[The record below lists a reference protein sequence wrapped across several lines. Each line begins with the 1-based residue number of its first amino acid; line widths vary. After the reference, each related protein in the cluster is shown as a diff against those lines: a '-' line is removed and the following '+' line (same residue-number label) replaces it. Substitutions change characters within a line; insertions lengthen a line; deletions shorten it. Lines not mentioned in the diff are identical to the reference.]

1 MKKGERRSFCDTE
14 MANDNNLSSLV
25 HELRERVAASSST
38 PANTL
43 GRSCGD
49 DDALEIRFR
58 AVIPNLLK
66 TYVAPSLGNGREVSA
81 VLKLVGHTARNIPGV
96 FYHGDPAAI
105 FPVIG
110 HLMPFFAE
118 PEFVPAHGVILET
131 VGSLLMLLRSNSRKA
146 YRMFFHD
153 ALQAIED
160 MQPFASI
167 HSNEPELYES
177 HIPFRCFCM
186 SFSGVWGDSCHLCD
200 LPDTNKPKDGDGL
213 VLNLM
218 GAKRWQPFATCVIKL
233 ICKCLTEGTLYV
245 EGLIHTSFVKAA
257 CSLVCCGGADVQM
270 ACFEFASLVG
280 SILSFNILPHVG
292 LIQSIILLLSAAD
305 EEGLPVYRNAIYD
318 STIGRC
324 LTTVYSSC
332 SDVAVKL
339 TAESLV
345 LVFPNALQRTKSEEL
360 KASLCSAYVRIVKSC
375 PPRIWNLHCLLELL
389 QLSEPC
395 FSLIECFKAV
405 LVALR
410 PDFVRGETSK
420 CGSHTSV
427 ASDRPVNVGH
437 KRHIKD
443 GSTHKRKRQ
452 KVGAD
457 TQQGVYFA
465 PEVTD
470 ETDGKDAASLRVMLI
485 STVESL
491 KPPPAGPSL
500 LRPEVSIA
508 ALSMI
513 TNALCLCPWT
523 GMTYRLFHSMYAWIP
538 WIAEQVEKK
547 YPVVF
552 DISYYLEGIHSA
564 LLVPDLD
571 LQCEY
576 TSKGN
581 DLDAIQVLLKLPWTH
596 SLLFKKPGSL
606 LKSKCLS
613 VGIWTKLGL
622 RDGSGFD
629 IFNMALSDDFEQ
641 VRAVAVISMPLK
653 VVFSDID
660 ALPHI
665 FRRLEYLLKEEHLMV
680 KKTIPQSLGFLS
692 CLYGSNTTGSDKT
705 ACHIFLHED
714 VKKDE
719 TLNCLLQGFQCSKI
733 LGHTAPDILVRTRS
747 QWIRCLQYLLLHVN
761 TDVREAFCAQIG
773 IFVQHPIV
781 SCLFLDENATEKS
794 CERNFFD
801 LIEDSLATA
810 KDLLIIQT
818 LLETTAEVMVAA
830 DITSELFLFS
840 LFLLIDQL
848 DHPNLIVRINA
859 SRLINRSCYIHV
871 KGGFAMLL
879 SRAAHVQNALFD
891 NLSVRLTN
899 RPNVVKEFAEAVLG
913 VETGELVRNMVPVVL
928 PKLLVYWQEN
938 AQAASTLSELAKLLE
953 IDVVPL
959 IVNWLPRVLAFALNQ
974 KEEKNLLSVLQLYHS
989 QIGSDNKEIF
999 AAALP
1004 ALLDELV
1011 CFVDISDTPE
1021 TDRRLQ
1027 RLPEAIKKISKV
1039 LTNAEDLPGFLQNHF
1054 VGLLN
1059 SIDRKMLHAD
1069 DIFLQKQALKRI
1081 KLLIEM
1087 MGHYLSTYVPKL
1099 MVLLM
1104 HAIDKDALQSEGL
1117 MVLHFFT
1124 KKLSAVSPSS
1134 IKHVISQVFAALIPF
1149 LEREKEGPHVYL
1161 DEVVKILEELV
1172 LKNRDILKQHICEFP
1187 LLPSIPSLA
1196 ELNNAIQE
1204 ARGLMSLKDQLRDI
1218 VNCMKHENLNVRYMV
1233 ACELSKLLYQRN
1245 EDVAALIAGELISD
1259 MEILSSL
1266 ITSLLQGCAE
1276 ESRTTVGQRLK
1287 LVCADCLGAI
1297 GAIDPAKVR
1306 VASCNRF
1313 KIQCSDDDL
1322 IFELIHKHLARAF
1335 RAAQDTII
1343 QDSAALAIQELLKIA
1358 GCEPSLAGN
1367 AGVSTPQERVLLNV
1381 SGSRRPRGSNEVN
1394 ERGQN
1399 LWDRFSD
1406 YVKELIAP
1414 CLTSRFQLPN
1424 ASDPGSAG
1432 PIYRPSMSFRR
1443 WLSYW
1448 IKKLTAHAT
1457 GSRVGIFAACRGIVR
1472 HDMQTATY
1480 LLPYLVLDVVCHGTE
1495 AARLSISEEILSVLD
1510 AAASENSGVTIN
1522 SGGVGQSEVC
1532 VQAVFTLLD
1541 NLGQWV
1547 DDVKQGVALSVSLQ
1561 SSGGRQVASKS
1572 KDQVSAST
1580 TEQDQLLVQCK
1591 YVLELL
1597 LAIPKVT
1604 LARASFRCQAYA
1616 RSLMYLESH
1625 VREKSGSLNPAA
1637 EKSGLF
1643 ENADVSSLMGIYSCL
1658 DEPDGLSGF
1667 ASLSKSLSLQDQ
1679 LLIDKKSG
1687 NWAEVFT
1694 ACEQALQMEPTSV
1707 QRHSDVLNCLLNMC
1721 HHQTMVTHV
1730 DGLISRVPE
1739 YKKTWCTQGVQ
1750 AAWRLGKWDL
1760 MDEYL
1765 GGADEEGLLFSS
1777 SDSNASFDRDVA
1789 KILQAMMKKDQYSVA
1804 ERIAISKQALIA
1816 PLAAAGMDSYT
1827 RAYPFVVKLHLLR
1840 ELEDFQALL
1849 NGDSYL
1855 EKSFSTTDPVFSK
1868 VVDNWENR
1876 LRFTQSSL
1884 WTREPLLAFRRL
1896 VFGASGLGAQ
1906 VGNCWLQYAKL
1917 CRLAGHYETA
1927 HRAILEAQ
1935 ASGAPNVH
1943 MEKAKLLWI
1952 TRRSDS
1958 AMIELQQS
1966 LLNMP
1971 EGVVDSTVISSINSL
1986 LMAPLNPEPT
1996 VRNTQSFNDK
2006 KNVAK
2011 TLLLYSKWIHY
2022 SGQKQKK
2029 DVLNLYTQVKD
2040 LQPWEKGYFHLAK
2053 YYDELYVDARK
2064 CQQESFVLSSGGSKK
2079 GSASSNSS
2087 TEKAGWDYL
2096 FKGMYFYAKGLHSG
2110 HKNLFQALPRL
2121 LTLWFDFGTVYQMS
2135 GSAGNK
2141 ELKSTHMK
2149 IMSLMRGCLKDL
2161 PTYQWLT
2168 VLPQLVS
2175 RICHQNGETVQMV
2188 KNIITSVLH
2197 QFPQQGLWIMAAVS
2211 KSTVPARREAAAEI
2225 IQGAR
2230 KGFNQSD
2237 RGHNLFLQ
2245 FASLTDHFIK
2255 LCFHGGQPRS
2265 KIINIA
2271 TEFSALKRM
2280 MPLDIIMPIQQSLTI
2295 TLPAFDM
2302 SNNERH
2308 SASVFSGS
2316 DLPTISGIADEAEI
2330 LSSLQRPKKIILLGN
2345 DGIEYPFLCK
2355 PKDDLR
2361 KDARMMEFT
2370 AMINRLLSKYPES
2383 RRRKL
2388 YIRTFAVVPLTED
2401 CGMVEWVPHTRGLR
2415 HILQDIYISC
2425 GRFDRQKTN
2434 PQIKRI
2440 YDQCPVKK
2448 EYEMLKTK
2456 ILPMFPPVFH
2466 KWFLTTFSEPAA
2478 WFRSRVAYAHTTAVW
2493 SMVGH
2498 IVGLGDRHG
2507 ENILFDSTSGDCV
2520 HVDFSCLFDKGLQ
2533 LEKPELVPFRLT
2545 QERKWKIDCNMID
2558 GLGIT
2563 GYEGIFMR
2571 VCEITLTV
2579 LRTHR
2584 ETLMSI
2590 LETFIHDPLVEWT
2603 KSHKSS
2609 GVEVQNPHAQRAI
2622 SSIEARLRGVVVGV
2636 PLPVEGQ
2643 ARRLIADAV
2652 SLENLGKMYIWWMPW
2667 FENYHPPPVVLG
2679 LIKRLLSSSS
2689 SVLQMSIETTP
2700 WSHSRHPHSPPQET
2714 SLILPKRPS
2723 STTVSG
2729 GLPAVGCRFLI
2740 GISEPLPQPCIAGD
2754 FTGESGVGVGGGGGG
2769 GGLTDKISRRDV
2781 YLYITDSPRLSQELA
2796 VVLVYLDKLER
2807 DEDSL

>member
-1 MKKGERRSFCDTE
+1 MSNENT
-14 MANDNNLSSLV
+14 LSSLV

-38 PANTL
+38 PSNNLRLSSGA
-43 GRSCGD
+43 D
-49 DDALEIRFR
+49 DVALEARFR
-58 AVIPNLLK
+58 AVIPHLLN
-66 TYVAPSLGNGREVSA
+66 TYVNPSLGNGREVTA
-81 VLKLVGHTARNIPGV
+81 VLKLLGHTTRNIPGV
-96 FYHGDPAAI
+96 FYHGDPAFI
-105 FPVIG
+105 FPVIRRII
-110 HLMPFFAE
+110 PFFAE
-118 PEFVPAHGVILET
+118 PEFVSGHGVILET

-153 ALQAIED
+153 ALLAIED
-160 MQPFASI
+160 IQPITSLCSA
-167 HSNEPELYES
+167 ETELCES
-177 HIPFRCFCM
+177 YIPFRCFSM
-186 SFSGVWGDSCHLCD
+186 SFSRIWGDSSHLCD
-200 LPDTNKPKDGDGL
+200 LPETNKTRDGDGL
-213 VLNLM
+213 VLNLL
-218 GAKRWQPFATCVIKL
+218 GAKRWQPFATCIIKL

-257 CSLVCCGGADVQM
+257 CSLVCCGGADMQM

-280 SILSFNILPHVG
+280 SILSFDILPHVA
-292 LIQSIILLLSAAD
+292 LIQSIILILSTD

-318 STIGRC
+318 STVGRC
-324 LTTVYSSC
+324 LMAVYSIC

-345 LVFPNALQRTKSEEL
+345 LVFPYALQRTKSEEL
-360 KASLCSAYVRIVKSC
+360 KASLCSAYVRIVNSC
-375 PPRIWNLHCLLELL
+375 PPCIWKLHCLLELL
-389 QLSEPC
+389 HLSEPC

-405 LVALR
+405 LVVLG
-410 PDFVRGETSK
+410 PDCVRAETTK
-420 CGSHTSV
+420 CVSHTLA
-427 ASDRPVNVGH
+427 ASDRPVEGVTVGQ
-437 KRHIKD
+437 KRQLKD
-443 GSTHKRKRQ
+443 ESAYKRKRQ
-452 KVGAD
+452 KVGSD
-457 TQQGVYFA
+457 IQQAVKFSPKFA
-465 PEVTD
+465 N
-470 ETDGKDAASLRVMLI
+470 ETDAKEAASLCGIVM
-485 STVESL
+485 STLESL
-491 KPPPAGPSL
+491 KPPPVGPSL
-500 LRPEVSIA
+500 LRPEISIV
-508 ALSMI
+508 ALSI
-513 TNALCLCPWT
+513 LTNAFCLCPWT
-523 GMTYRLFHSMYAWIP
+523 GMTYSLFHQMYAWIP
-538 WIAEQVEKK
+538 WIVEQVDKGSEIM
-547 YPVVF
+547 F
-552 DISYYLEGIHSA
+552 DISIYLEGINS
-564 LLVPDLD
+564 LLLLTDLD

-581 DLDAIQVLLKLPWTH
+581 DFDDIQVLLKFPWTH
-596 SLLFKKPGSL
+596 SLLFKNPSSL
-606 LKSKCLS
+606 LKSKCFS
-613 VGIWTKLGL
+613 VGIWTKLGFQ
-622 RDGSGFD
+622 DGFGFD
-629 IFNMALSDDFEQ
+629 IFNMALSDDSEQ
-641 VRAVAVISMPLK
+641 VRAFAVISMPLK
-653 VVFSDID
+653 VLFSDLD
-660 ALPHI
+660 ALPHM
-665 FRRLEYLLKEEHLMV
+665 FRKLEHLLKEEHSMV
-680 KKTIPQSLGFLS
+680 KKTIPLSLGFLS
-692 CLYGSNTTGSDKT
+692 CLYGSSTTGSEKT
-705 ACHIFLHED
+705 VCHLFLHED
-714 VKKDE
+714 IKKDQ
-719 TLNCLLQGFQCSKI
+719 TLNCLLEGFQCSNCDKCIKRKDANHFRIVETLETVVRETDYYRDYFKLHSLYFKLLHDESSEETQLACVEVIRRI
-733 LGHTAPDILVRTRS
+733 LGHTSPDILVRTRS
-747 QWIRCLQYLLLHVN
+747 QWKRCLQYLLLHVK

-773 IFVQHPIV
+773 VFVQHPIL
-781 SCLFLDENATEKS
+781 SYLFLDEDATEKS
-794 CERNFFD
+794 PERNFFNLIEQSLAATKD
-801 LIEDSLATA
+801 LIA
-810 KDLLIIQT
+810 IQT
-818 LLETTAEVMVAA
+818 LLETTAEVMVAVN
-830 DITSELFLFS
+830 ITSELFLLS

-848 DHPNLIVRINA
+848 DHPNLMVRINA

-871 KGGFAMLL
+871 KGGFTMLL
-879 SRAAHVQNALFD
+879 SRAAHIQNELFD
-891 NLSVRLTN
+891 NLSVRLTS

-913 VETGELVRNMVPVVL
+913 VEAEELVRKMVPVVL

-938 AQAASTLSELAKLLE
+938 AQAANTLNELAKLLDT
-953 IDVVPL
+953 DVVPL

-974 KEEKNLLSVLQLYHS
+974 NEEKNLLSVLQLYHS
-989 QIGSDNKEIF
+989 QIGSDNQEIF

-1011 CFVDISDTPE
+1011 CFVEIADTPE
-1021 TDRRLQ
+1021 TDKRLQ
-1027 RLPEAIKKISKV
+1027 ILPAAIKKISKV
-1039 LTNAEDLPGFLQNHF
+1039 LTNAEDVPGFLQSHF

-1087 MGHYLSTYVPKL
+1087 MGRYLSTYAPKL

-1104 HAIDKDALQSEGL
+1104 HAIDKDALQREGL
-1117 MVLHFFT
+1117 LVFHFFT
-1124 KKLSAVSPSS
+1124 RKLADVSPSS
-1134 IKHVISQVFAALIPF
+1134 IKYVISQVFAALIPF
-1149 LEREKEGPHVYL
+1149 LEREKDGPHAHL

-1172 LKNRDILKQHICEFP
+1172 LKNKDILKQHICEFP

-1218 VNCMKHENLNVRYMV
+1218 VNGMKHENLNVRYMV

-1266 ITSLLQGCAE
+1266 ITALLQGCAE

-1287 LVCADCLGAI
+1287 LVCADCLGAV

-1306 VASCNRF
+1306 VASCSRF

-1343 QDSAALAIQELLKIA
+1343 QDSAALAIQELLKVV
-1358 GCEPSLAGN
+1358 GCEPSLAGT
-1367 AGVSTPQERVLLNV
+1367 AIVFTPQERYRT
-1381 SGSRRPRGSNEVN
+1381 SGGSNEVN
-1394 ERGQN
+1394 ERGQK
-1399 LWDRFSD
+1399 LWDRFSN

-1424 ASDPGSAG
+1424 VSDPGSAG
-1432 PIYRPSMSFRR
+1432 AIYRPSMSFRR

-1457 GSRVGIFAACRGIVR
+1457 GSRVSIFASCRGIVR

-1495 AARLSISEEILSVLD
+1495 AARRSISEEILSVLD
-1510 AAASENSGVTIN
+1510 AAASENSGVTVN
-1522 SGGVGQSEVC
+1522 SVGVGQSEVC

-1547 DDVKQGVALSVSLQ
+1547 DDVKQGVALSLSLP
-1561 SSGGRQVASKS
+1561 SSGSRQVAPKS
-1572 KDQVSAST
+1572 KDQDSTSA

-1591 YVLELL
+1591 YVSELL

-1604 LARASFRCQAYA
+1604 LAKASFRFQAYA

-1637 EKSGLF
+1637 EKTGTF
-1643 ENADVSSLMGIYSCL
+1643 ENADVSSLMEIYSCL

-1679 LLIDKKSG
+1679 LLINKKYG

-1765 GGADEEGLLFSS
+1765 GGSDEEGKLFSS

-1840 ELEDFQALL
+1840 ELEDFQVLL

-1855 EKSFSTTDPVFSK
+1855 EKSFTTTDPVFCK
-1868 VVDNWENR
+1868 VVNNWENR
-1876 LRFTQSSL
+1876 LRFTQSLL

-1896 VFGASGLGAQ
+1896 VFCASGLGAQ

-1958 AMIELQQS
+1958 AILELQQA

-1986 LMAPLNPEPT
+1986 MAPPNPEPT
-1996 VRNTQSFNDK
+1996 VRSTQYFNDK
-2006 KNVAK
+2006 KDVAK
-2011 TLLLYSKWIHY
+2011 TLLLYTKWIQN

-2029 DVLNLYTQVKD
+2029 DVLNLYIQAKE
-2040 LQPWEKGYFHLAK
+2040 LLPGEKGYFHLAK
-2053 YYDELYVDARK
+2053 YYDELFVDARK
-2064 CQQESFVLSSGGSKK
+2064 CQQESFVLSSTGNKK
-2079 GSASSNSS
+2079 GSVSSNSS
-2087 TEKAGWDYL
+2087 TDKAVWDYL
-2096 FKGMYFYAKGLHSG
+2096 IKGMYFYAKGLHSG

-2121 LTLWFDFGTVYQMS
+2121 LTLWFDFSTIYQMS
-2135 GSAGNK
+2135 GTAGIK
-2141 ELKSTHMK
+2141 EMKSIHMK
-2149 IMSLMRGCLKDL
+2149 IMSLMKACLKDL

-2211 KSTVPARREAAAEI
+2211 KSAVPARREAAAEI

-2230 KGFNQSD
+2230 KAFNQSD
-2237 RGHNLFLQ
+2237 RGHKLFIQ
-2245 FASLTDHFIK
+2245 FASLTDHLIK

-2265 KIINIA
+2265 KIINIT

-2280 MPLDIIMPIQQSLTI
+2280 MPLDIIMPIQQSLTVS
-2295 TLPAFDM
+2295 LPAFDM
-2302 SNNERH
+2302 SPNEQN

-2330 LSSLQRPKKIILLGN
+2330 LSSLQRPKKVTLLGN
-2345 DGIEYPFLCK
+2345 DGLEYPFLCK

-2415 HILQDIYISC
+2415 HILQDLYISC
-2425 GRFDRQKTN
+2425 ERFDRQKTN

-2440 YDQCPVKK
+2440 YDQCAVKK
-2448 EYEMLKTK
+2448 ESEMLKTK

-2478 WFRSRVAYAHTTAVW
+2478 WFRSRVAYAQTTAVW

-2545 QERKWKIDCNMID
+2545 QNMID

-2563 GYEGIFMR
+2563 GYEGNFMR

-2603 KSHKSS
+2603 KTHKSS

-2667 FENYHPPPVVLG
+2667 F
-2679 LIKRLLSSSS
+2679 
-2689 SVLQMSIETTP
+2689 
-2700 WSHSRHPHSPPQET
+2700 
-2714 SLILPKRPS
+2714 
-2723 STTVSG
+2723 
-2729 GLPAVGCRFLI
+2729 
-2740 GISEPLPQPCIAGD
+2740 
-2754 FTGESGVGVGGGGGG
+2754 
-2769 GGLTDKISRRDV
+2769 
-2781 YLYITDSPRLSQELA
+2781 
-2796 VVLVYLDKLER
+2796 
-2807 DEDSL
+2807 